1 MDGIANELGGMMNDI
16 VRAAGPNSS
25 ASLLVDHNGKV
36 SIVMNWRL
44 HNVAMSK
51 SQCFFGDTIEE
62 AHAKALAFASQIVSA
77 DDAWAIIG
85 AEAA

>member
-1 MDGIANELGGMMNDI
+1 MDGIAKELGNMMNDI

-44 HNVAMSK
+44 HNAAMATSK
-51 SQCFFGDTIEE
+51 CFFGDTIEE
-62 AHAKALAFASQIVSA
+62 AHAQALEYARLIVSP